1 MSTTY
6 QTILVLA
13 ALAIVIAFIGQT
25 VAMFLIYGMIKKLD
39 VKAAEMQ
46 TRLTPVLDESK
57 ATLVKTNRVIDE
69 VSLEVRA
76 CVAAV
81 SATTVELS
89 RMTLEQASELTGF
102 IDDATS
108 SARYQIGRL
117 ERAVSLTTDRIE
129 ETTLAVQGGIIRPIK
144 EVSAVIVA
152 VKRALEVLFN
162 YDRKQVNQAYS
173 DEEMFI

>member
-39 VKAAEMQ
+39 AKAAEMQ

-108 SARYQIGRL
+108 SARYQIG
-117 ERAVSLTTDRIE
+117 
-129 ETTLAVQGGIIRPIK
+129 
-144 EVSAVIVA
+144 
-152 VKRALEVLFN
+152 
-162 YDRKQVNQAYS
+162 
-173 DEEMFI
+173 